1 MTDEEVMARV
11 VAILTKTREY
21 VGEDAPEPD
30 SEGDVLLNELVKDI
44 FPRSVDIDDDA
55 TPQEVANAI
64 AKAMSGPIFAAFGA
78 FAAAFHQL
86 AAEHDRDDPEVSSA
100 QVLRD
105 LALRASSE

>member
-1 MTDEEVMARV
+1 MNDEEVMTRV

-21 VGEDAPEPD
+21 VGDDAPEPD
-30 SEGDVLLNELVKDI
+30 DESDVLLNELVKDI

-55 TPQEVANAI
+55 APQEVANAI
-64 AKAMSGPIFAAFGA
+64 AQAMSGPIFTAFGA
-78 FAAAFHQL
+78 FVAAFHQL
-86 AAEHDRDDPEVSSA
+86 AEEHDRGDPEVPSA